1 MFAVVFAA
9 RSLINREAKPTY
21 IIRRVCTIIPLAHIG
36 NGDSSLEHDIS
47 AFLNVRA
54 KRMLANSRSVSLFL
68 RQVRIAGS
76 IPRDT
81 SLPIRTGHSA
91 TSPSRLFRSTSTFDA
106 QIMLT
111 KAIQQHQPA
120 PAAKQYSLSQTL
132 LPSSSPSSRPDL
144 HSNRPWRKQPQSD
157 RSTISQVNPVLKP
170 SAFSKS
176 QSQLSAQGHV
186 ANLHDAVYFDEN
198 DFEDDADLDLEVED
212 PMSKGHLSVSKA
224 DINLPAEQKTPI
236 SNNKGI
242 VVSSA
247 PLAWSSSPLQHKA
260 TPPNA
265 GLLRRT
271 NNAHAPDA
279 AKSRTAVDVG
289 PDSDL
294 RPSKRRTLP
303 WPTDGDKDVTNDA
316 TRGPPAH
323 VQKIID
329 RHRANKAQRQQD
341 NGDFTPL
348 PKDNHLFQY
357 SWNKTASAMKEE
369 QRKLRQANKRIV
381 KSNDAS
387 NEDIGQAIRAN
398 KKQKLE
404 PVFLSQEQQR
414 VLKLVVES
422 GKSVFFTGSAGT
434 FLWCQMQP
442 QCVQS
447 LNSHRY
453 RKVSSHARDHHR
465 SKAETRER
473 A

>member
-1 MFAVVFAA
+1 M
-9 RSLINREAKPTY
+9 
-21 IIRRVCTIIPLAHIG
+21 LAH
-36 NGDSSLEHDIS
+36 
-47 AFLNVRA
+47 
-54 KRMLANSRSVSLFL
+54 SRSVSLFL
-68 RQVRIAGS
+68 RQVRTAGS
-76 IPRDT
+76 IPRNT

-132 LPSSSPSSRPDL
+132 LPSSSPSSRPDP

-157 RSTISQVNPVLKP
+157 RSTLSQVNPVLKP
-170 SAFSKS
+170 SASSVLNGSGFARTVGANDLVKPILSETKNLESSSSSYSSFYGPGHPDPFSKS
-176 QSQLSAQGHV
+176 QSQLSAPGHV

-224 DINLPAEQKTPI
+224 DINLPAEQKTPL

-242 VVSSA
+242 VMSSA

-265 GLLRRT
+265 GLLHRT
-271 NNAHAPDA
+271 NDAHASDV
-279 AKSRTAVDVG
+279 AKSRTAVDIG

-341 NGDFTPL
+341 NGEFTPL

-387 NEDIGQAIRAN
+387 SEDIGQAIRAK

-453 RKVSSHARDHHR
+453 RKVCSHARDHHR
-465 SKAETRER
+465 STAETRER